1 MAPTAPKRKI
11 VSVPDWLPDPSKATE
26 TVNVHKLGEMLLATV
41 KKGLGID
48 FASQPPLPIG
58 KKGWSAPFHLEHAK
72 KALKQ
77 TGATNAP

>member
-1 MAPTAPKRKI
+1 MAVLCLRGGDWRLRGRPSMPPTPPKRKI

-48 FASQPPLPIG
+48 FAS
-58 KKGWSAPFHLEHAK
+58 
-72 KALKQ
+72 
-77 TGATNAP
+77 